1 MKKITLKKIILTIFL
16 LGLSL
21 TSVAQTTEHFF
32 TQTSEFLKKNVT
44 PEGKVDYATIKK
56 SPGELLYILSNIK
69 TLDTKFSD
77 KKLAKAFWINV
88 YNLQVIK
95 AVVDVYP
102 IASIE
107 KVPGFFDSAAFTVG
121 NQQLTL
127 DDIQNIILRDLF
139 FDPAVNFVLCSAA
152 NGCAPLLDTAYLPTT
167 VDEQIKQQA
176 SMVINSKNYFFINKD
191 LKLIELPKIFE
202 WYKKD
207 FAVNYFNEIDFINLF
222 LNKKIDNKLTVQT
235 YDFDWSLNEKQ

>member
-1 MKKITLKKIILTIFL
+1 MKKITLTIFFL
-16 LGLSL
+16 CFSL
-21 TSVAQTTEHFF
+21 IAVAQTTEQFF
-32 TQTSEFLKKNVT
+32 EQTSEFLKKNVT

-56 SPGELLYILSNIK
+56 SPGELVYILSNIEK
-69 TLDTKFSD
+69 LDTKFSD

-95 AVVDVYP
+95 AVVNLYP

-107 KVPGFFDSAAFTVG
+107 KVPGFFDGASFTVG

-127 DDIQNIILRDLF
+127 DDIQNVILRDLF
-139 FDPAVNFVLCSAA
+139 FDPAVHFTLASAA
-152 NGCAPLLDTAYLPTT
+152 NGCAPLLNTAYLPTT
-167 VDEQIKQQA
+167 VDEQIKHQA
-176 SMVINSKNYFFINKD
+176 TLVINSKDYFFINKD

-222 LNKKIDNKLTVQT
+222 LTKKIDNQLAVQT
-235 YDFDWSLNEKQ
+235 YDFDWTLNEK